1 MSGIPD
7 VEAAILHTL
16 AEPMLK
22 QEAQKRWAAQS
33 VNLFLPH
40 KNEISAS
47 AAGKCVLEF
56 WAQLHDLLDLPQ
68 DYISE
73 AVKMDTGTSVG
84 CRLAALFAVGFEDQ
98 FPGFE
103 VDVEVVG
110 EHDGIPGHVE
120 IVVYDC
126 RDMKINDNAPRR
138 AIHMIEIKTSFWGG
152 AVTEDRQF
160 KHSKEFHII
169 QAAKEALI
177 VSAPAF
183 SVFNVL
189 PAATK
194 RQGAPARHFIQDT
207 FVTADWALAVE
218 VEYKRLSRA
227 LGATPPTGDAQ
238 EPWRCLS
245 CRASMCERNKNP
257 LNPRLLEAAN
267 A

>member
-1 MSGIPD
+1 MGAPN

-33 VNLFLPH
+33 VNLFFPH
-40 KNEISAS
+40 KNELSVS
-47 AAGKCVLEF
+47 AAGACVLEK
-56 WAQLHDLLDLPQ
+56 WAALHDQLDLPQ
-68 DYISE
+68 DYITE

-103 VDVEVVG
+103 VDVEVEG

-120 IVVYDC
+120 IVIYDN
-126 RDMKINDNAPRR
+126 RKEGSGDRTRR
-138 AIHMIEIKTSFWGG
+138 AVHMVEIKTGFWGG
-152 AVTEDRQF
+152 AVTDQPRT
-160 KHSKEFHII
+160 KHSKEYHIL

-177 VSAPAF
+177 VGAPGF

-194 RQGAPARHFIQDT
+194 RQGAPARFFIQDS
-207 FVTADWALAVE
+207 FDTADWALAVE

-245 CRASMCERNKNP
+245 CRYSACERNKHP
-257 LNPRLLEAAN
+257 LNQATA
-267 A
+267 